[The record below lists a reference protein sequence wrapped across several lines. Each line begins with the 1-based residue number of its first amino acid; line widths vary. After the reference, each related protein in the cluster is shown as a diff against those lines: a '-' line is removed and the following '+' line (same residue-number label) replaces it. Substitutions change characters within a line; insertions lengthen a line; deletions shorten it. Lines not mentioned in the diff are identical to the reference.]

1 VAIQQ
6 GANPDELRA
15 LGKQFALRSTSIR
28 NAQRSIDQLTARLPQ
43 VWAGGDAEDFARRWA
58 QVHRPAFAQ
67 LAATLNEG
75 ATTLVANADAQERT
89 SAELDGASRG
99 GAGGGGSASGIDLS
113 SAVLGAGAFALGGLR
128 SFLGVQKLVKAPFTL
143 LKHGA
148 QYGWVLKN
156 ERAAFI
162 RSFQQGFHRV
172 GGPGLRLGRFG
183 ANGPLDELLSQ
194 SGKSGGL
201 TGALTKISDATSLKN
216 LDKLTGLEGTWASK
230 FLAEKPWIGA
240 GTKLEWLGK
249 SGLGRTLGWA
259 GVGFSAYDAYQ
270 GFAHGDAMAGMAGL
284 GKAALGVG
292 CFLPPPAGTVCQVAS
307 VGIAL
312 YENREAIW
320 NGTKAVAGAVADGAE
335 AVAGAVT
342 DGAEKVGGAIADGA
356 KSVAHF
362 FGF

>member
-6 GANPDELRA
+6 GANPEELRA
-15 LGKQFALRSTSIR
+15 LGKQFTIQSAAVR
-28 NAQRSIDQLTARLPQ
+28 NAQRSLDQLTARLPQ
-43 VWAGGDAEDFARRWA
+43 LWVGGDAEEFTRRWA
-58 QVHRPAFAQ
+58 QLHRPAFAK
-67 LAATLNEG
+67 LAAGLSESAKTL
-75 ATTLVANADAQERT
+75 AANAEAQERT
-89 SAELDGASRG
+89 SAELDASPRRG
-99 GAGGGGSASGIDLS
+99 TGPGGPQGDLS
-113 SAVLGAGAFALGGLR
+113 SALLGAGALALGGLHG
-128 SFLGVQKLVKAPFTL
+128 FLGVQKLVKAPFTL
-143 LKHGA
+143 LKHAA

-156 ERAAFI
+156 ERAAFV

-172 GGPGLRLGRFG
+172 GGPGLRLGRLG

-216 LDKLTGLEGTWASK
+216 LDRLTGLEGTWASR

-240 GTKLEWLGK
+240 GTKVEWLGK

-270 GFAHGDAMAGMAGL
+270 DFAHGDVKAGAWSTT
-284 GKAALGVG
+284 KAVLGVG
-292 CFLPPPAGTVCQVAS
+292 CFMPPPAGTVCQVAS

-320 NGTKAVAGAVADGAE
+320 NGTKAVAGAVADGAG
-335 AVAGAVT
+335 AVAGAVA
-342 DGAEKVGGAIADGA
+342 DGAEKVGGAVADGA